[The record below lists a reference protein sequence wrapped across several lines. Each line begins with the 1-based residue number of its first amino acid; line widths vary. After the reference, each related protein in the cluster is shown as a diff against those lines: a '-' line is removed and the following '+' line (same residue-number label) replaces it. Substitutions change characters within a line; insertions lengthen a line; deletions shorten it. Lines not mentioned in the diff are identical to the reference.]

1 MARGGKGSGGASNA
15 KELKMFMEHRMWRD
29 HWLALSVVGSIIVAL
44 FAGFFI
50 QFSYSEARL
59 HQIRLDDA
67 PLVERVFKS
76 GEPWV
81 VLCANAD
88 TVLPE
93 VFDKAS
99 ERLLGKMHVGV
110 LDCDDLHPSGKSV
123 FSKFS
128 MRRDISPTV
137 FTVANGEKPK
147 QLFLNYLQKPR
158 ALAAQA
164 LAQTAKQLHEIQTTA
179 QLDDKCLS
187 KSAPCILVYRA
198 ANKKLEQFQK
208 KWLQDLM
215 HAQRGAK
222 FVWADAGILKLSVE
236 SLWPSSTK
244 RDHRVMLFQKSKD
257 EAGVITL
264 HATPHTSYFEQLAV
278 DQFVAERVAA
288 PVASATKTLTKP
300 VTLKRRTTKKATSP
314 ATEPSAAEVERQ
326 RRARMDEESKVHFA
340 ESVDEAYEAP
350 THDEDED
357 DILDLDEM

>member
-50 QFSYSEARL
+50 QFSFSEARL

-110 LDCDDLHPSGKSV
+110 LDCDDLLPSGKSV

-128 MRRDISPTV
+128 IRRDISPTV

-179 QLDDKCLS
+179 QLDDRCLS
-187 KSAPCILVYRA
+187 KTAPCILVYRA
-198 ANKKLEQFQK
+198 A
-208 KWLQDLM
+208 DLM
-215 HAQRGAK
+215 HAHRGAK

-244 RDHRVMLFQKSKD
+244 RDHRIMLFQKSKD
-257 EAGVITL
+257 EGGVITL

-278 DQFVAERVAA
+278 DQFVASHVAA
-288 PVASATKTLTKP
+288 PVASATKTLSKP
-300 VTLKRRTTKKATSP
+300 VTLKRRTTKKAKAPSP
-314 ATEPSAAEVERQ
+314 STEPSSPEVERQ
-326 RRARMDEESKVHFA
+326 ARARMDEESKVHFA
-340 ESVDEAYEAP
+340 ESVDATTDAP
-350 THDEDED
+350 THNDNDNDGEE